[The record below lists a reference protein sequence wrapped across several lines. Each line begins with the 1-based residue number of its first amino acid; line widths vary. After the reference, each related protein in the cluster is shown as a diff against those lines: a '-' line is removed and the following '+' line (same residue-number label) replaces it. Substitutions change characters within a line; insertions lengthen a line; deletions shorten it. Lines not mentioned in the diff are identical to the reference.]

1 MAVVGASGER
11 VDERLLN
18 RRFAALDDAYFKRL
32 PKRAQRLVRERAPFE
47 SVSAALRECGWNA
60 STTLVSVR
68 VPRPERPGQRGQRG
82 QCAG

>member
-1 MAVVGASGER
+1 MAVVGANGER

-47 SVSAALRECGWNA
+47 SVSAALRECGWD
-60 STTLVSVR
+60 TLLEQPFAESYPR
-68 VPRPERPGQRGQRG
+68 VLLLCRKRT
-82 QCAG
+82 CAGS